1 MKNSLSDLNNHL
13 FAQIERLGDE
23 DLTGE
28 KLAEEI
34 ERGKAITGVAA
45 QIISNGTLVLKA
57 TEMSCN
63 INGRSKLALPEFLG
77 ESQ

>member
-1 MKNSLSDLNNHL
+1 
-13 FAQIERLGDE
+13 
-23 DLTGE
+23 
-28 KLAEEI
+28 
-34 ERGKAITGVAA
+34 
-45 QIISNGTLVLKA
+45 VLKA